1 MTFITTLPG
10 SSGNEN
16 VPSVP
21 TTVAEDALFAAI
33 EPYRAA
39 KSGIYIDCMHGLQYR
54 NAGAGDAPSGFEL
67 LDLLGGRRFRVG
79 LGAGTVGAGRHPWI
93 ATDDVTSQP
102 VLMFGAGGSGGNAIA
117 FGSDLENPSIIVNGA
132 EANRLPLFD
141 PAAGF
146 TMAAAV
152 RVPTP
157 STTVNGQLW
166 PATTGGV
173 ILGSCAASPKSPSL
187 EVIYGSGNARMRP
200 RQDAGP
206 TTAVGDSANHANSQ
220 WLRLVA
226 TYNRSLN
233 RGRIWVNGAAY
244 IETTSMAQI
253 YGDDPL
259 GLLPRIGG
267 LGSTALTSRFIGILG
282 TLICVPAPI
291 AEDDATRAL
300 FDARL
305 LERVTP

>member
-16 VPSVP
+16 VPRVP
-21 TTVAEDALFAAI
+21 TTDAEDALFAVL

-39 KSGIYIDCMHGLQYR
+39 KAGIYIDCMHGLQYR
-54 NAGAGDAPSGFEL
+54 NAAAGDAPSGFEL

-93 ATDDVTSQP
+93 TTDDVTGQP
-102 VLMFGAGGSGGNAIA
+102 ALMFGAGGSGGNAIS
-117 FGSDLENPSIIVNGA
+117 FGSDLEKPSMIVGGE
-132 EANRLPLFD
+132 EANRLPLFN
-141 PAAGF
+141 PATGF
-146 TMAAAV
+146 TMAAAL

-173 ILGSCAASPKSPSL
+173 VLGSCAASPRSPSL

-206 TTAVGDSANHANSQ
+206 TTAVADSANHANSQ

-226 TYNRSLN
+226 TYNASLN

-253 YGDDPL
+253 YGDDAA

-267 LGSTALTSRFIGILG
+267 IGATALASRYIGILG

-291 AEDDATRAL
+291 AEDSATRAL

-305 LERVTP
+305 IERTTA